1 MAALDFADGR
11 TPCAATLFLIF
22 RTLDIAAYESA
33 LGRWAEGI
41 LQGCGD
47 TIRAIDGKTLRG
59 SKKQGAS
66 GTHLLSVVSQ
76 ALGLTVQQEA
86 VNDKTNKIGAMLS
99 LVRGLVLDGRIFTMD
114 ALLTQREI
122 AAQIVAGNGD
132 YVQVAKDN
140 QLRLKQD
147 IEAVLASP
155 PSVGAPL
162 RTAATCAQRHGRRE
176 QRPITVR
183 DLDPG
188 DSDWPGAAQVFRL
201 ERDII
206 RLKTG
211 EIRHEAICGVTSCP
225 RARASARR
233 LLTITRRHWVIE
245 NRSHYVRDVTFDEDR
260 SQVRTGAIPQSL
272 AALRNTAIALMRLAH
287 VDNIAAACRRH
298 AAQPAEALALMG
310 VVVRTK

>member
-1 MAALDFADGR
+1 MTFGLIKSGR
-11 TPCAATLFLIF
+11 QLFYRDRLYGQSHPPASFEKRPCIYPDRVPKAVFPQTLPVM
-22 RTLDIAAYESA
+22 RTSP
-33 LGRWAEGI
+33 
-41 LQGCGD
+41 
-47 TIRAIDGKTLRG
+47 
-59 SKKQGAS
+59 
-66 GTHLLSVVSQ
+66 
-76 ALGLTVQQEA
+76 
-86 VNDKTNKIGAMLS
+86 
-99 LVRGLVLDGRIFTMD
+99 
-114 ALLTQREI
+114 LLTQREI

-183 DLDPG
+183 DLHPG

-287 VDNIAAACRRH
+287 VDNIAAAYRRH

-310 VVVRTK
+310 VVVRT